1 MYVNTLI
8 TTIDQ
13 EKVKCLG
20 YVYENT
26 LSPKHLFQFADDT
39 AIATAL
45 ESDNQLLMNV
55 FTKWSNWAD
64 FTIRVDKCHV
74 FGIRKNKTDSC
85 QYLPKAIV
93 NAQRI
98 PVVPL
103 EESFDYLGKSFNYKM
118 DTGPVEVSLCDDLKN
133 EDIRR
138 LYKLTSTKN
147 IRSDEVVESA
157 VLISDMVRS
166 VKKCC
171 DMILESS
178 RENLILQELLDLRK
192 QSSIIQH
199 ISAHCTKS
207 AIGQW
212 HSMVSHLPQSIYQFS
227 RKVSSCVCPPKL
239 T

>member
-1 MYVNTLI
+1 MCVNTLI

-26 LSPKHLFQFADDT
+26 LSPKHWFQFADDT

-45 ESDNQLLMNV
+45 ESDNQLLLNV

-98 PVVPL
+98 PAVPL
-103 EESFDYLGKSFNYKM
+103 EESFDCRIFSF
-118 DTGPVEVSLCDDLKN
+118 
-133 EDIRR
+133 
-138 LYKLTSTKN
+138 
-147 IRSDEVVESA
+147 
-157 VLISDMVRS
+157 
-166 VKKCC
+166 
-171 DMILESS
+171 IL
-178 RENLILQELLDLRK
+178 
-192 QSSIIQH
+192 
-199 ISAHCTKS
+199 
-207 AIGQW
+207 
-212 HSMVSHLPQSIYQFS
+212 
-227 RKVSSCVCPPKL
+227 
-239 T
+239 